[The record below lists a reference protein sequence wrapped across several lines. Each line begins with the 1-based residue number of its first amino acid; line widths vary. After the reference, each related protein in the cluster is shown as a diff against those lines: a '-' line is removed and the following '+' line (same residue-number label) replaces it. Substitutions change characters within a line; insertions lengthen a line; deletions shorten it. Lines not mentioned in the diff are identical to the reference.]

1 VRVSRTHISLNRKP
15 RKRIPTSINTPG
27 DYILAKRYE
36 KGLHPYEIGK
46 KMGIAGSLVLA
57 WERGES
63 RPDEAQ
69 WNMLGR
75 VLAFDAGVA
84 LPKPHR

>member
-1 VRVSRTHISLNRKP
+1 MHVSRAHIPLNRKP
-15 RKRIPTSINTPG
+15 RKHIPTGINTPG

-46 KMGIAGSLVLA
+46 KMGIAGSLILA

-63 RPDEAQ
+63 QPDEAQ
-69 WNMLGR
+69 WDMLGR
-75 VLAFDAGVA
+75 LLSFDAGVD

>member
-1 VRVSRTHISLNRKP
+1 VPIFLSIASPQALSDRHQYP
-15 RKRIPTSINTPG
+15 RRLHPRQ
-27 DYILAKRYE
+27 RYE

-63 RPDEAQ
+63 EPDEAQ
-69 WNMLGR
+69 WTMLGR
-75 VLAFDAGVA
+75 LLSFDAGVD